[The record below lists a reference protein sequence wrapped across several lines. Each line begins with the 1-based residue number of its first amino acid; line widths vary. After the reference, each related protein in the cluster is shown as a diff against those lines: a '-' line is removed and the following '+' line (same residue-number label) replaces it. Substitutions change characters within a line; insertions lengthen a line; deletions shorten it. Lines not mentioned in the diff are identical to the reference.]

1 MRVNRRQFMQITGA
15 AIITFAGLGKV
26 IRERLFDWGRAPL
39 PKPEGG
45 EEKFVPGVCLQCPA
59 GCGILVRVVGG
70 RAVKIEGNPMHPL
83 NEGLLC
89 PKGQA
94 ALYLLYDPDRI
105 RGPLRRVGE
114 RGSGRWEP
122 ISWEEAIG
130 EVVTRLQEIRQ
141 RSEPHTVAFMYGRTR
156 GQMAPLI
163 RRFMTAYGSPNTISN
178 ESLSVQAE
186 KTANLLTQG
195 INDLLVYDLDNTNYL
210 LSFGASLLEAWHPT
224 VRHLSTY
231 GHMRRGRPIRGKI
244 VTIDPRL
251 SVTAAKSDEW
261 IPIKPGTDAALAL
274 GMAHVMILSRM
285 YDEEF
290 VANHTFGFEDFEDPE
305 TGETHKGFK
314 TLVLEEY
321 LPARVS
327 EITDVPVSTIMR
339 IAGEFAANRPK
350 AVAVAKKGARH
361 SGIAGIYNGM
371 AIHCLNALVGNLD
384 VSGGMLVQRPA
395 PCAGWPL
402 LHLDDIAQKGL
413 QQERFDQARS
423 RLFPL
428 AESVYQKVAQNV
440 LERNPYPLNALF
452 LYYTNPAFSAP
463 HGEMFYEAFK
473 EIPFIVDFTPFMSD
487 SAAYADLILPDHT
500 FLERYQD
507 DIADGLGFSVV
518 GLRQPVVEPLY
529 DTRNT
534 GDVILKI
541 AKGLGGTMAE
551 SFPWEDFVALL
562 RFRLQALNIS
572 WEQLLEQGVWVGPPY
587 EHSSP
592 GDAKWSQIVGRDRK
606 YSSPDGRFD
615 FYSRELRCTLASMN
629 ITAQEL
635 EVLGLIAQG
644 DEIFLPHYE
653 PPDRAGD
660 EANYPLLLNTY
671 KLMAHAEGRGANVPL
686 LQNLLGPHLQERW
699 GSWVE
704 INPETAHHL
713 GIADGDEVWVESPL
727 GRIKTKA
734 RLYPGTRPEVVNMPF
749 ERGHIVGGRW
759 AKGRG
764 VNPNKIMAPRT
775 GNLAGLASFTSTRVK
790 VYKA

>member
-1 MRVNRRQFMQITGA
+1 MRVDRRQFMQIAGA
-15 AIITFAGLGKV
+15 AMVTFAGLGKV
-26 IRERLFDWGRAPL
+26 IREQLFNWGRAPL

-45 EEKFVPGVCLQCPA
+45 EEKFVPSVCLQCPA

-114 RGSGRWEP
+114 RGSGQWEP
-122 ISWEEAIG
+122 ISWEEAMG

-141 RSEPHTVAFMYGRTR
+141 RGEPHTVAFMYGRTR

-163 RRFMTAYGSPNTISN
+163 RRFMKAYGSPNTISN

-274 GMAHVMILSRM
+274 GMAHVMIQSRM

-290 VANHTFGFEDFEDPE
+290 VTNYTFGFEDFEDPE

-321 LPARVS
+321 PPSRVS

-350 AVAVAKKGARH
+350 AVAAAKKGARH
-361 SGIAGIYNGM
+361 AGIAGIYNGM

-384 VSGGMLVQRPA
+384 V
-395 PCAGWPL
+395 
-402 LHLDDIAQKGL
+402 
-413 QQERFDQARS
+413 
-423 RLFPL
+423 
-428 AESVYQKVAQNV
+428 
-440 LERNPYPLNALF
+440 
-452 LYYTNPAFSAP
+452 
-463 HGEMFYEAFK
+463 
-473 EIPFIVDFTPFMSD
+473 
-487 SAAYADLILPDHT
+487 
-500 FLERYQD
+500 
-507 DIADGLGFSVV
+507 
-518 GLRQPVVEPLY
+518 
-529 DTRNT
+529 
-534 GDVILKI
+534 
-541 AKGLGGTMAE
+541 
-551 SFPWEDFVALL
+551 
-562 RFRLQALNIS
+562 
-572 WEQLLEQGVWVGPPY
+572 
-587 EHSSP
+587 
-592 GDAKWSQIVGRDRK
+592 
-606 YSSPDGRFD
+606 
-615 FYSRELRCTLASMN
+615 
-629 ITAQEL
+629 
-635 EVLGLIAQG
+635 
-644 DEIFLPHYE
+644 
-653 PPDRAGD
+653 
-660 EANYPLLLNTY
+660 
-671 KLMAHAEGRGANVPL
+671 
-686 LQNLLGPHLQERW
+686 
-699 GSWVE
+699 
-704 INPETAHHL
+704 
-713 GIADGDEVWVESPL
+713 
-727 GRIKTKA
+727 
-734 RLYPGTRPEVVNMPF
+734 
-749 ERGHIVGGRW
+749 
-759 AKGRG
+759 
-764 VNPNKIMAPRT
+764 
-775 GNLAGLASFTSTRVK
+775 
-790 VYKA
+790 